1 MGIFGGKK
9 EPEQEVDMLIT
20 TTEKLDRDFE
30 LIGLVTATTFKLKV
44 DPEVTTKALIEKA
57 REKGADAII
66 CYRYQ
71 YEASLQIA
79 YGTAVKF
86 K

>member
-1 MGIFGGKK
+1 
-9 EPEQEVDMLIT
+9 MLIT
-20 TTEKLDRDFE
+20 TTDSIDRPYD

-44 DPEVTTKALIEKA
+44 DPEVTTKALAEKA
-57 REKGADAII
+57 KEKGADAII
-66 CYRYQ
+66 CFRYQ

-79 YGTAVKF
+79 YGTAIKF